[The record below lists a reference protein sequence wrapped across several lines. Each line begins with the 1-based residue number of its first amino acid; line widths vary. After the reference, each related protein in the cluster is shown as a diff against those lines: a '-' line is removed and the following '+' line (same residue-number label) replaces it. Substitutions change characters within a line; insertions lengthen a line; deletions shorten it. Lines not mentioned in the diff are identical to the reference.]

1 MSIARAIARRPTK
14 LRIPVTGGTIVERHG
29 VFQLRASV
37 RVGDRSHRIRQTL
50 HVPAVR
56 QNTEA
61 ARIEA
66 EKRLAEARLLL
77 GGITRLSFAENAA
90 RYLQRAEG
98 EELGWTDVAII
109 KELTAHFG
117 TRRLS
122 DIPGAEIV
130 SYVDERQRTNAASTR
145 ERYVSTVVALLN
157 SAITR
162 GQYPRMPDFQ
172 RDQKAR
178 NPSTRQRRAVEEVTQ
193 EVVSALKR
201 CMHLTT
207 LTQTSVE
214 ITTGARVRS
223 VLHGCAL
230 RDLNLADMILTFRDT
245 KGGFDVPAALPEA
258 LRPLLT
264 DYLAWRDQQVRA
276 GRVGPGSEQPLFLT
290 PRGCPY
296 KDNRSRWGT
305 QNKTAFNGAKRRA
318 AKLLDRE
325 YDTAITAAS
334 AAGNEA
340 EVARL
345 RRRRADDLRV
355 VRALTQHWF
364 RHRLATELGRQDL
377 RAAMMQGGW
386 RDIRTVQGYLMH
398 DPEYQ
403 RALVEQRGVGDTNL
417 AREGSNDD
425 PK

>member
-29 VFQLRASV
+29 VFHLQATV
-37 RVGDRSHRIRQTL
+37 RVGDQTQRIRQTL
-50 HVPAVR
+50 LIAAVR
-56 QNTEA
+56 QNIGA
-61 ARIEA
+61 AQIEA

-77 GGITRLSFAENAA
+77 GGVARLSFAENAA

-122 DIPGAEIV
+122 DIPGPEIV
-130 SYVDERQRTNAASTR
+130 SYVDERQRANAASTR
-145 ERYVSTVVALLN
+145 ERYVSTVVAFLN

-162 GQYPRMPDFQ
+162 GQYPEMPDFQ

-207 LTQTSVE
+207 LIQTSVE

-230 RDLNLADMILTFRDT
+230 RDLNLADMILTFRET
-245 KGGFDVPAALPEA
+245 KGGFDVPSALPES

-264 DYLAWRDQQVRA
+264 NYLAWRDQQVRA
-276 GRVGPGSEQPLFLT
+276 GRVGPGSEEPLFIT

-296 KDNRSRWGT
+296 KDNRSRW
-305 QNKTAFNGAKRRA
+305 Q
-318 AKLLDRE
+318 
-325 YDTAITAAS
+325 
-334 AAGNEA
+334 GN
-340 EVARL
+340 
-345 RRRRADDLRV
+345 RV
-355 VRALTQHWF
+355 KQIVTK
-364 RHRLATELGRQDL
+364 G
-377 RAAMMQGGW
+377 
-386 RDIRTVQGYLMH
+386 
-398 DPEYQ
+398 
-403 RALVEQRGVGDTNL
+403 
-417 AREGSNDD
+417 
-425 PK
+425 